1 MKQWIDRTLNG
12 LSPHLTTQISSVA
25 QAAIDSAQNMTK
37 AGSGLINKDG
47 NTSLNPYA
55 CGFAFEHLQ
64 VLGYNIRA
72 TIQNSSNRA
81 EQIPADGTYLAP
93 DIRIENAVG
102 KTIAQI
108 QAKIGSPKYLREQT
122 AKGYEDPIVTNAENA
137 GMPSTQVII
146 DVDGVQSFPI
156 NHNVAAWVARNPILA
171 ANLIQAAAITG
182 EVAASGVTGATV
194 NASINALM
202 QSIKVVGAYC
212 RGEQALTTSEVKQ
225 FLKVALEG
233 LKNGF
238 VRGAA
243 IKCIERLS
251 GSSAIGVLGFSIVS
265 ELTLVMI
272 KLMNEEITLD
282 QAIAS
287 VGPRILASGF
297 VTTVIM
303 IFPPV
308 GTSLLT
314 ASLLKACWEELTPEW
329 KAYIALSAETTVRAT
344 GKGLDAGHK
353 HLITN
358 PWDVIGASS
367 ASSAASSA
375 EMQTLQGELDSLLQ

>member
-25 QAAIDSAQNMTK
+25 QAAIEGAQSMTK
-37 AGSGLINKDG
+37 GGSGLITQDG
-47 NTSLNPYA
+47 NISKSPYA
-55 CGFAFEHLQ
+55 YGFAFEHLQ

-72 TIQNSSNRA
+72 AIQNSSNRA
-81 EQIPADGTYLAP
+81 EQIPANGTYLAP

-108 QAKIGSPKYLREQT
+108 QAKVGSSKYLREQAT
-122 AKGYEDPIVTNAENA
+122 KGYAEPIITNAENA
-137 GMPSTQVII
+137 GMPNTQVII

-156 NHNVAAWVARNPILA
+156 NRNFADWVAKNPILA
-171 ANLIQAAAITG
+171 ANLLQAAAMTG
-182 EVAASGVTGATV
+182 EVVASGVTGAAINT
-194 NASINALM
+194 SINTLM

-212 RGEQALTTSEVKQ
+212 RGEQALATSEVKQ

-233 LKNGF
+233 LKRGF

-251 GSSAIGVLGFSIVS
+251 GSSKIGVLGFSITS
-265 ELTLVMI
+265 EITPVMI
-272 KLMNEEITLD
+272 KLVNEDITLD

-287 VGPRILASGF
+287 VGPRLLASGF
-297 VTTVIM
+297 VTTVVM
-303 IFPPV
+303 LFPPV
-308 GTSLLT
+308 GTTLFA
-314 ASLLKACWEELTPEW
+314 ASLLKAFWEELTPEW
-329 KAYIALSAETTVRAT
+329 QTYIALSAETTVRAT

-353 HLITN
+353 HLLVN

-367 ASSAASSA
+367 ASSAVSSA
-375 EMQTLQGELDSLLQ
+375 EMQTLQSE

>member
-12 LSPHLTTQISSVA
+12 LSPLLTTQISSVA
-25 QAAIDSAQNMTK
+25 QAAIEGAQSITK
-37 AGSGLINKDG
+37 GGSGLITQDG
-47 NTSLNPYA
+47 NISKSPYA
-55 CGFAFEHLQ
+55 YGFAFEHLQ

-72 TIQNSSNRA
+72 AIQNSSNRA
-81 EQIPADGTYLAP
+81 EQIPANGTYLAP

-108 QAKIGSPKYLREQT
+108 QAKVGSSKYLREQAT
-122 AKGYEDPIVTNAENA
+122 KGYAEPIVTNAENA
-137 GMPSTQVII
+137 GMPNTQVII
-146 DVDGVQSFPI
+146 DVDGIQSFPI
-156 NHNVAAWVARNPILA
+156 NRNFSIWVADHPILA
-171 ANLIQAAAITG
+171 ANLLQSAAITG
-182 EVAASGVTGATV
+182 EVVTSGVTGATV
-194 NASINALM
+194 NATINALM
-202 QSIKVVGAYC
+202 QSIKVVGSYC
-212 RGEQALTTSEVKQ
+212 RGEQVLAASEVEQ

-233 LKNGF
+233 LKHGF

-251 GSSAIGVLGFSIVS
+251 GSSAMGVLGFSIAS
-265 ELTLVMI
+265 EITPVMI
-272 KLMNEEITLD
+272 QLVNEEITLD

-287 VGPRILASGF
+287 VGPRLLTSGF

-303 IFPPV
+303 LFPPV
-308 GTSLLT
+308 GTTLLS

-329 KAYIALSAETTVRAT
+329 KAYIALSVETTVHAT

-353 HLITN
+353 HLVMN

-375 EMQTLQGELDSLLQ
+375 EMQTLQTELDSLLA